1 MVILRYPWP
10 QGAAPIRN
18 PLMAASRRTS
28 PYYTTTAHPAPLRAA
43 LAGTESCDVCV
54 VGGGIAGCSA
64 ALHLAERGYRVV
76 LLEEHRIGSGA
87 SGRSGGQVLAGTAA
101 GPAAMRRLVGDD
113 AARAVWEM
121 TVEGLELVRTLI
133 ARHAIDCDWTSG
145 QMQVAITQRQDAELR
160 SMHDDLSGRLRY
172 DSVRYM
178 ARDEVQTVLATR
190 RYLSALYDSRGGHLH
205 PLNYTL
211 GLAAA
216 AESRGVRIFEGTRAL
231 DFSGDAEGRAGN
243 AERRGGEAGRRAGGT
258 TALRVRTAGG
268 TILCHAIALCGN
280 TGLGATAPA
289 LARKIMAVG
298 TCMVATER
306 LDATRARSLIA
317 NRAAVSDMS
326 WVLDYFRLSADDRLL
341 FGGRVTYSGFDP
353 ARIAA
358 GTRRRLIGVFPQLS
372 DVKIEHAWGGY
383 LDITANRAPH
393 FGRLAPSVY
402 FLQGFSGHGIALAGL
417 AGKLLAEA
425 VAGEAERFDVFAR
438 IPHADFPGGRLLRRP
453 TLVTAMLYYRLRDL
467 LG

>member
-10 QGAAPIRN
+10 QGAAPIRI
-18 PLMAASRRTS
+18 PLMAASRCTS
-28 PYYTTTAHPAPLRAA
+28 PYYTTTAHPAPLRAE

-64 ALHLAERGYRVV
+64 ALHFAERGFRVV
-76 LLEEHRIGSGA
+76 LLDEHRIGSGA

-101 GPAAMRRLVGDD
+101 GSAAMRRLLGDD

-160 SMHDDLSGRLRY
+160 ALLDDLSGRLRY
-172 DSVRYM
+172 DGVRYM
-178 ARDEVQTVLATR
+178 ARAEVQAVLSTR

-231 DFSGDAEGRAGN
+231 DFSGDAP
-243 AERRGGEAGRRAGGT
+243 
-258 TALRVRTAGG
+258 LRVRTAGG
-268 TILCHAIALCGN
+268 TVLCRYIALCGN

-306 LDATRARSLIA
+306 LDAARARNLIA

-372 DVKIEHAWGGY
+372 GVQIEHAWGGY

-393 FGRLAPSVY
+393 FGRLAPSAY

-453 TLVTAMLYYRLRDL
+453 MLVTAMLYYRLRDL